1 MRHLTGLLCGLALVG
16 ALLGGAPVQ
25 AETAPAPAGLAV
37 ADFSFLD
44 TSGEPTDQS
53 AVHARRL
60 EDFMAALRRDLVA
73 DGRLNLVLAQKREQP
88 PEALVQAAAAAGAK
102 YLVVGG
108 IHKMSTLVQWA
119 KVDAIDIAAD
129 RVLLSK
135 LVTFRGDNDESW
147 ARAESFLAHDLHA
160 AMVPEAIKLAVF
172 NFEYEDFSAAASAGG
187 ATAAELVQLDNTT
200 SMVRQIFAKSGR
212 YDLIDVAAADEPA
225 VKTRT
230 LRDCNGCDAALARG
244 LGAEQ
249 SFVGVVRRIS
259 RTEYTVRFQIRDTK
273 TGTILANEDSGLRMG
288 ADYSWSRGARRL
300 VLDRLLEKKQP

>member
-1 MRHLTGLLCGLALVG
+1 MRHLTEVLCGLALIG
-16 ALLGGAPVQ
+16 DILGFTPAR
-25 AETAPAPAGLAV
+25 AETPPAPIGLAV

-60 EDFMAALRRDLVA
+60 QDFMAALRRDLA
-73 DGRLNLVLAQKREQP
+73 AGGRLNLVLAGKSDET
-88 PEALVQAAAAAGAK
+88 PEALVQAAKAAGAK

-129 RVLLSK
+129 RVVLSK
-135 LVTFRGDNDESW
+135 LITLRGDTDASW
-147 ARAESFLAHDLHA
+147 LRAESFLSGDLHA
-160 AMVPEAIKLAVF
+160 AMTPASIKLAIF
-172 NFEYEDFSAAASAGG
+172 DFEYEDFSAAASAGG
-187 ATAAELVQLDNTT
+187 ATAAERVQLDATT
-200 SMVRQIFAKSGR
+200 KMVRDNFAKSGR
-212 YDLIDVAAADEPA
+212 YDVIDVAAADAPA
-225 VKTRT
+225 VKTRG

-244 LGAEQ
+244 LGADQ

-259 RTEYTVRFQIRDTK
+259 RTEYTVRFQIRDAK
-273 TGTILANEDSGLRMG
+273 TGAVLANEDSGLRMG

-300 VLDRLLEKKQP
+300 VLDRLLEKTQP